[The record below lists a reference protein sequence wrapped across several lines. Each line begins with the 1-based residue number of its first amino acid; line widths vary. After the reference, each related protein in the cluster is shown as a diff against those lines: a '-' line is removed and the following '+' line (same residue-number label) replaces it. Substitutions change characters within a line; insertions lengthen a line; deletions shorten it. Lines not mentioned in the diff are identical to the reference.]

1 MEGSKIIELYEERS
15 EKAII
20 ETQGKYGR
28 MILNLCSRILKNRP
42 DSEECEND
50 TYLGCWNSIPPQKPL
65 SFKAYILK
73 IARNL
78 AIKRYEYIHADKRD
92 IDKCIPYD
100 ELNNF
105 ISNQVDIDELLSE
118 NQIIESLNLFLRN
131 LPDDAL
137 KVFMLRYWHFLS
149 IKEIMAECRMSKS
162 KVESML
168 FRTRKKLK
176 EFLMER
182 SLYEE

>member
-1 MEGSKIIELYEERS
+1 MEDSRIIELYEERS
-15 EKAII
+15 EEAIVV
-20 ETQGKYGR
+20 TQGKYGR
-28 MILNLCSRILKNRP
+28 MILNLCSKILNSRP

-50 TYLGCWNSIPPQKPL
+50 TYLGCWNSIPPQKPRC
-65 SFKAYILK
+65 FKAYVMK

-78 AIKRYEYIHADKRD
+78 AIKRYEHIHADKRD

-105 ISNQVDIDELLSE
+105 ISSE
-118 NQIIESLNLFLRN
+118 ANIAETLNEKQIVENLNLFLDN
-131 LPDDAL
+131 LSDDAL

-162 KVESML
+162 KVESIL